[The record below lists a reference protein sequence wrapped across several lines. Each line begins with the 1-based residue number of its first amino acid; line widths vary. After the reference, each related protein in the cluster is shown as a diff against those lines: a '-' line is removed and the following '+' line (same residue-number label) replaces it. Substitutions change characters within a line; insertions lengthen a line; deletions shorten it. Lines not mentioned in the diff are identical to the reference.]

1 MPSILEAVTSLVIDL
16 EIVRA
21 IVKSPKK
28 TYVNFTLLGDK
39 AFLLSEHMNV
49 FIMYAVNSRS
59 WVALGDPVCLESEM
73 PELI

>member
-49 FIMYAVNSRS
+49 FIMYAVNSVEVGWH
-59 WVALGDPVCLESEM
+59 WVILSARKVKCLN
-73 PELI
+73 